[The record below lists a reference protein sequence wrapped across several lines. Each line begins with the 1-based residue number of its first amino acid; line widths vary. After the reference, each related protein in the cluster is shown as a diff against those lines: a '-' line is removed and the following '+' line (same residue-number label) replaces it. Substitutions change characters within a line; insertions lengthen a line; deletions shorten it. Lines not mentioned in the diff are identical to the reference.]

1 MTSKHRGLIALFVH
15 HRVAANLLMALMVLA
30 GSWALSKLN
39 TQFFPSFELDIITV
53 RVAWSGANAED
64 VETGIT
70 VPLEQALRGMENL
83 HRLTSTSAT
92 GVAALT
98 LEFAEHTDMSVALE
112 QVNSIVGRVRN
123 LPDAAERPQVTRI
136 TRFES
141 IARLLLTGVTEGPA
155 TRELVYDMRDELLAR
170 GISRVDIH
178 GLPRQELAI
187 EIPTTRLLELGLSLD
202 QVAERVRRQSRDLP
216 AGSVGREEMARQ
228 LRSLDQGRDVPHF
241 EALPIVTDGAGTN
254 LSLGDIAHIERR
266 AMDHQV
272 SLTVDGRPAV
282 ELRLFRAETADS
294 LDSARILDAWLQQA
308 REQLP
313 AGLSLQ
319 VYDQKWVHIKERIQ
333 LLLTNGGGGL
343 VLIVAILLLF
353 LNRRVA
359 LWVAVGVPV
368 SFMAALAVLYL
379 AGGSI
384 NMISLFGLIMALGII
399 VDDAIVVGEDS
410 LAHFEKGE
418 PAHKAVIGGSHR
430 MLAPVMSSSLT
441 TIAAFLPL
449 MMVGGVVGNIMF
461 DIPLVVICVIIAS
474 LIECFLILPGHLRG
488 SFARMKARA
497 SQTPGRFRRWFDG
510 HFDHFR
516 NTQFRRML
524 SVAMHHRNTTLSLSL
539 AVLIVAAGMVAGG
552 RIGFTFFP
560 NVEGRLIFATVAFT
574 SGSPP
579 QRVEAFLQ
587 HLQDTLAETDTE
599 LGGGLVAAA
608 VARQGVGQTAGG
620 GNARRGD
627 QHGSMVLEL
636 ISPEHRDIRN
646 RDFIDAWQRRITVPA
661 GVESFTIAERR
672 AGHPG
677 RDIDVRLTGD
687 DALQLK
693 LAATELVN
701 TLAALPGV
709 SAVEDDLPW
718 GQDQLIYHLTP
729 TARSL
734 GLDVESVG
742 QQMRTAFDGR
752 LVQLYQDGQDE
763 VEVRVMLPRAERAR
777 LSSMDSLPIVLADG
791 GSVPLGN
798 VIDVSH
804 RRGFDALR
812 HTEGRLAVSVAGDV
826 DRSVT
831 NNNDIRDALSA
842 SLLPQLKTRYGV
854 DAEFQGRAQDQKDT
868 MADLRAGA
876 VIAFLL
882 MYIILAWVFSSYS
895 KPFVVMA
902 VIPFGLVGAI
912 FGHWVMDIE
921 LTVLSLF
928 GFFGLSGIVVNDS
941 IILVTFYQ
949 KLRSQGVD
957 VETAVIEAACQRLRA
972 VLLTSL
978 TTIAGLTPLLFETSL
993 QAKFLIPMATTISFG
1008 LAFATVLVLVVVPS
1022 LILTLER
1029 LRDTVLAPVT
1039 RTADQSSD
1047 TQ

>member
-1 MTSKHRGLIALFVH
+1 MTTKRRGFIALFVH

-39 TQFFPSFELDIITV
+39 TQFFPSFELDILTI
-53 RVAWSGANAED
+53 RVVWSGANAED

-70 VPLEQALRGMENL
+70 APLEQALRGMENL
-83 HRLTSTSAT
+83 RRLTSTSAT
-92 GVAALT
+92 GIAALT
-98 LEFAEHTDMSVALE
+98 LEFNEHTAMDVALE

-123 LPDAAERPQVTRI
+123 LPEMAEKPQITRI
-136 TRFES
+136 TRYES
-141 IARLLLTGVTEGPA
+141 IARLLLTGNADGPA
-155 TRELVYDMRDELLAR
+155 IRKQVQAMRDELLAR

-178 GLPRQELAI
+178 GLPKQELAI
-187 EIPTTRLLELGLSLD
+187 EIPTARLLALGLSLD
-202 QVAERVRRQSRDLP
+202 QIAERVRRQSQDIP
-216 AGSVGREEMARQ
+216 AGAVGREEMARQ
-228 LRSLDQGRDVPHF
+228 LRSLDQRRDVQDF
-241 EALPIVTDGAGTN
+241 ETLPIITDASGTN
-254 LSLGDIAHIERR
+254 LPLGDIALIERR
-266 AMDHQV
+266 AMEDQV
-272 SLTVDGRPAV
+272 SLTVAGKPAV
-282 ELRLFRAETADS
+282 ELQLFRAESTDS
-294 LDSARILDAWLQQA
+294 LGSARILESWLKDT
-308 REQLP
+308 RSSLP
-313 AGLSLQ
+313 DGLSLQ
-319 VYDQKWVHIKERIQ
+319 VYDQKWMHIKERIQ

-343 VLIVAILLLF
+343 ILIVAILLIF

-379 AGGSI
+379 VGGSI

-399 VDDAIVVGEDS
+399 VDDAIVVGEDA

-418 PAHKAVIGGSHR
+418 PADTSVIGGAHR
-430 MLAPVMSSSLT
+430 MLAPVMASSLT

-488 SFARMKARA
+488 SFARMKARTRHA
-497 SQTPGRFRRWFDG
+497 PGRFRSGFDRR
-510 HFDHFR
+510 FDHFR
-516 NTQFRRML
+516 NSIFRRAL
-524 SVAMHHRNTTLSLSL
+524 TFAIRHRSSTLSLSL

-587 HLQDTLAETDTE
+587 QLQTTLAETESE
-599 LGGGLVAAA
+599 LGGGLIAAA

-620 GNARRGD
+620 GNARTGNH
-627 QHGSMVLEL
+627 HGSMVVEL
-636 ISPEHRDIRN
+636 VSPENRAIKN
-646 RDFIDAWQRRITVPA
+646 RDFIEAWQQRIVVPA

-677 RDIDVRLTGD
+677 RDIDIRLTSD
-687 DALQLK
+687 IPLQLK
-693 LAATELVN
+693 LAASELVN
-701 TLAALPGV
+701 TLSALPGV

-718 GQDQLIYHLTP
+718 GQEQLIYHLTP
-729 TARSL
+729 TGKTL
-734 GLDVESVG
+734 GLDVEAVG

-752 LVQLYQDGQDE
+752 LVQLFQDGQDE
-763 VEVRVMLPRAERAR
+763 VEVRVMLPRAERAT
-777 LSSMDSLPIVLADG
+777 LSGMDSLHIMLPDG
-791 GSVPLGN
+791 DSVPLGN
-798 VIDVSH
+798 VIELSH

-812 HTEGRLAVSVAGDV
+812 HTEGRLAVSVTGDV
-826 DRSVT
+826 DRGIT
-831 NNNDIRDALSA
+831 NNNDIREALNA
-842 SLLPQLKTRYGV
+842 DVLPMLKTRYGV
-854 DAEFQGRAQDQKDT
+854 DAVFQGRARDQAET
-868 MADLRAGA
+868 MADLRSGA
-876 VIAFLL
+876 LIAFLL

-949 KLRSQGVD
+949 KLRRQGMAA
-957 VETAVIEAACQRLRA
+957 EAAVIEAACQRLRA

-1008 LAFATVLVLVVVPS
+1008 LAFATVLVLVVVPTIIL
-1022 LILTLER
+1022 LIER
-1029 LRDTVLAPVT
+1029 MRDAMISP
-1039 RTADQSSD
+1039 RAAEAD
-1047 TQ
+1047 